1 MHEKEKIL
9 QEQQKKIQDQD
20 SLLEQKFQQKQQSEY
35 LIEILETLEIIL
47 AVFKSQNPRIYFDA
61 NFGLKRT

>member
-1 MHEKEKIL
+1 MHQKEKIL

-47 AVFKSQNPRIYFDA
+47 
-61 NFGLKRT
+61 